1 MVASFRDLQRS
12 RDKMFEELNKQVER
26 DTAKGGGRPEADPR
40 FWYPSTDQA
49 GNGYAVIRFM
59 PPAQGEIKPYV
70 REFAHG
76 FKGPGGWYINKSRT
90 TLLGADGK
98 PQPDP
103 VSEYN
108 REIWKEA
115 EALKENGRKEEA
127 DVLFNQVKNRKR
139 NVSYV
144 ANVYIIQDPQN
155 PENVGKTFLYRYG
168 PKIFDKI
175 QDQMKPQFEGQ
186 PIVNVFDFWGG
197 ADFVMKITTNK
208 PLPNQK
214 KGFRN
219 YDNSAFKDPSPF
231 LDGDEKALEAVW
243 NGLHKLEPLVAEDT
257 FKSYAELKVEF
268 DRAMKITETSKAP
281 VGRSAPEREERT
293 VTETKPSMAASEP
306 EVDNSIPWDTSDDE
320 PEDDLEVF
328 RRMAQQA
335 A

>member
-12 RDKMFEELNKQVER
+12 RDKMFEELNKAVEK
-26 DTAKGGGRPEADPR
+26 DTARGGGRPEADER
-40 FWYPSTDQA
+40 YWYPSTDQA

-59 PPAQGEIKPYV
+59 PQAKGELKPYV

-90 TLLGADGK
+90 TLVGADGK
-98 PQPDP
+98 NEADP

-108 REIWKEA
+108 REVWKEA
-115 EALKENGRKEEA
+115 ETLKEQGRTEEA
-127 DVLFNQVKNRKR
+127 EKLFTQVKNRKR

-144 ANVYIIQDPQN
+144 ANVYVVQDPQN
-155 PENVGKTFLYRYG
+155 PENVGKTFLYRFG

-175 QDQMKPQFEGQ
+175 QDQLKPQFEGQ
-186 PIVNVFDFWGG
+186 EVCNVFDFWGG

-219 YDNSAFKDPSPF
+219 YDNSAFKDPSEF
-231 LDGDEKALEAVW
+231 LNGDAKALEAVW
-243 NGLHKLEPLVAEDT
+243 NGLYLLEPLVADDT
-257 FKSYAELKVEF
+257 FKSYDALKKEF

-281 VGRSAPEREERT
+281 VGKAAPEREARQ
-293 VTETKPSMAASEP
+293 EP
-306 EVDNSIPWDTSDDE
+306 ERDSAPAAETPEADSIPWDTSDDE
-320 PEDDLEVF
+320 PEDDMELF

-335 A
+335 GK